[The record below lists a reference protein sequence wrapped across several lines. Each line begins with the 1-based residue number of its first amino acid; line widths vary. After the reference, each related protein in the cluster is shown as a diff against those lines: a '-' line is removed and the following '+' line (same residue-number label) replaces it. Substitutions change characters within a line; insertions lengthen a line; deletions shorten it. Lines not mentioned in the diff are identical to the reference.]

1 MLNAFFL
8 ILGGSHE
15 SQGSHTYEVHE
26 YIDEP
31 PFSWPGW
38 PSFGHVFGSQASSS
52 AEKIENKIAPKD
64 NSKKIDTHQPNDEPL
79 ENKLTPKEH
88 KKYEKST
95 SKMERRSS
103 IRFESDPAPAE
114 YRSSSRN
121 FWPTD

>member
-1 MLNAFFL
+1 MPFF
-8 ILGGSHE
+8 IPGGSHG

-31 PFSWPGW
+31 SFSWPGW
-38 PSFGHVFGSQASSS
+38 PSFGHIFGSQ

-64 NSKKIDTHQPNDEPL
+64 NSKNSESYQTNDEPL
-79 ENKLTPKEH
+79 ENKLMSKEYKKYGKSTPK
-88 KKYEKST
+88 
-95 SKMERRSS
+95 MDRRTS

-114 YRSSSRN
+114 HRSTSRN